1 MEYEGHITVRK
12 MLGQVYVHGELGRTQ
27 TTYPFYKILWQSTEL
42 FSEEAHPEPQKWLI
56 QHIMQYL
63 ETL

>member
-1 MEYEGHITVRK
+1 MEYEGRIEVRK
-12 MLGQVYVHGELGRTQ
+12 MMGQVYVHGEVGRSQ
-27 TTYPFYKILWQSTEL
+27 VTYPYYWVLWQSTEL
-42 FSEEAHPEPQKWLI
+42 LDEEAHPEPQKWLI